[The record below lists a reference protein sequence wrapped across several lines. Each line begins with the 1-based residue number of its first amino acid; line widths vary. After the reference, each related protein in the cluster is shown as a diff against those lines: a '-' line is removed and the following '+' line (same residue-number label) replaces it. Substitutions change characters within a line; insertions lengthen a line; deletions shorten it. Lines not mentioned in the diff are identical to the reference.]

1 MNRFIKS
8 LINST
13 INCFSHHK
21 LYKIVN
27 SLIDDI
33 DIKYFSHHKLPK
45 IVNSL
50 IINNDDIYHYH
61 NLTELDHLYNINIYN
76 AKIYLYYNFSNINFI
91 FYEECDFNYNEIS
104 LSLDKIYIIHN
115 SSDLI
120 TNIIGIDI
128 RCTYPYNINY

>member
-33 DIKYFSHHKLPK
+33 DTKYFSHHEIPK

-50 IINNDDIYHYH
+50 GVA
-61 NLTELDHLYNINIYN
+61 LVRLQTGELVP
-76 AKIYLYYNFSNINFI
+76 AV
-91 FYEECDFNYNEIS
+91 
-104 LSLDKIYIIHN
+104 
-115 SSDLI
+115 
-120 TNIIGIDI
+120 
-128 RCTYPYNINY
+128 